1 MTVATTALLLA
12 LVALGTVAV
21 AGGLA
26 VRSRRASDR
35 RLTEGLRE
43 IGTRM
48 DGLAH
53 ELGAAVERVREDALR
68 ARIVESLGQ
77 ALDLDEVLARCAEAA
92 AALHGVAGAIVEV
105 ELEGELLV
113 ASAGLAAAATG
124 SVAGPP
130 GDEPVRAVGLS
141 YHYAAGP
148 AGRELLRAAIA
159 VPIESAGRHVGFL
172 TVFGRSEEPP
182 VTGDDFATLEAIA
195 RHAGPALDQA
205 RERKAAPVALRTDPL
220 TGLPNRQ
227 ALHET
232 LALEVARAHRQG
244 RPLTLCVLDLHDFKQ
259 VNADLGHVAADGV
272 LTEVATLLRE
282 AIGPEHTAYR
292 CGGDEFAVIMPGARR
307 IDGEALS
314 ARLQGSLGRA
324 AGSRAEGVGVT
335 RGLAEV
341 KADDDGVSLYER
353 AERDLR
359 RSGGDEGAG
368 TAA

>member
-1 MTVATTALLLA
+1 
-12 LVALGTVAV
+12 
-21 AGGLA
+21 
-26 VRSRRASDR
+26 
-35 RLTEGLRE
+35 
-43 IGTRM
+43 M

-53 ELGAAVERVREDALR
+53 ELGAAVEQVREDAFG

-77 ALDLDEVLARCAEAA
+77 ELDLDEVLARCAEAA
-92 AALHGVAGAIVEV
+92 AALHGVAGALAEIEI
-105 ELEGELLV
+105 EGGRLV
-113 ASAGLAAAATG
+113 AAAGLAGAASSTVG
-124 SVAGPP
+124 GPP
-130 GDEPVRAVGLS
+130 GRRARQRRRDLVSLRRCPGRAGA
-141 YHYAAGP
+141 AAGGDRRADRVGRP
-148 AGRELLRAAIA
+148 ACRIPHRVRPQRGATRDRGRLRDARGDR
-159 VPIESAGRHVGFL
+159 PSCRAGS
-172 TVFGRSEEPP
+172 RS
-182 VTGDDFATLEAIA
+182 
-195 RHAGPALDQA
+195 A
-205 RERKAAPVALRTDPL
+205 RERKAAPVALRATRSRACP
-220 TGLPNRQ
+220 TGRRC
-227 ALHET
+227 T
-232 LALEVARAHRQG
+232 RRSRSRSRGRIGSG

-272 LTEVATLLRE
+272 LTEVAR
-282 AIGPEHTAYR
+282 APRGDGPEHTAYR

-368 TAA
+368 TQRRTTKGWPAGHPFEPLRCYVAATPRPSPPAARPRRGCPRRRRARGP